1 MSHRVIPIAE
11 ESAAVSAG
19 GVREH
24 QHAHG
29 HEHMHEH
36 EAHAPRPPRS
46 LSRREWLK
54 GSGILIGTL
63 AFPSILASLAPSR
76 VWALETQALDSHQ
89 DAVLLAF
96 VKQQYP
102 HKTLDDAV
110 YALVIKDLD
119 GKAQKDPAIRQQLA
133 DGVKQLDALN
143 GSDWTKRSP
152 ADQAKDLV
160 AMQKEPFFQTVRQT
174 AIVSLYSNDMAYAH
188 FGYGAAQG
196 DGGYLYKGFDDLA
209 WLPNP
214 PDNASGPIPKDS

>member
-1 MSHRVIPIAE
+1 MRHRVIPIEA
-11 ESAAVSAG
+11 ESAA
-19 GVREH
+19 
-24 QHAHG
+24 HAH
-29 HEHMHEH
+29 EHR
-36 EAHAPRPPRS
+36 APASRTASRT

-54 GSGILIGTL
+54 GTGVLIGTL

-76 VWALETQALDSHQ
+76 VWAVDMQALDSHEG
-89 DAVLLAF
+89 AVLLAF

-110 YALVIKDLD
+110 YALVVKDLD
-119 GKAQKDPAIRQQLA
+119 AKAQKDPAVRQQLA
-133 DGVKQLDALN
+133 DGVKQLDATG

-152 ADQAKDLV
+152 ADQARDV
-160 AMQKEPFFQTVRQT
+160 AAMEGTPFFKTVRTT

-196 DGGYLYKGFDDLA
+196 DGGYLNKGFNDLV

-214 PDNASGPIPKDS
+214 PALASGPIPTDS